1 VPSTVRSP
9 ARAPTDR
16 RFSAV
21 ITATAAA
28 ALAGRVVATVVLAKP
43 IAGDPAYF
51 VGQGRFIAHGHWFID
66 PYFSAVVHHDV
77 ASAAHPP
84 LFSLY
89 FALVARLGFES
100 ATDARLAAAV
110 LGAFAVAAIGYA
122 GRAVANARV
131 GVIAAVVAAIYPYLW
146 STDLLVLSETLLA
159 LVAALLIVTSYRALD
174 DPSPRRVVWVGLCIA
189 AATLTR
195 AESLLLLPLLGLP
208 LAWRGP
214 GGRMR
219 VTRLVALVVASLVPL
234 APWVAYNAGRFDKP
248 VYLSTGAGGTL
259 ADANCDEVYFGE
271 HIGWWAISCIPDLP
285 GDESVRDEKL
295 RRIAFDYMREHRGD
309 VPRVVAARVGRVWE
323 VFRPYQTAG
332 FDWNEGRGRAVGEWA
347 LLSHL
352 VALALAAAGVVV
364 LWRRRRP
371 VLPLVA
377 IVATVTITAA
387 AFYGAVRF
395 RIPADVV
402 LVVLAAVTIDQ
413 IATTVTAARTAS
425 MGSAVMR
432 NR

>member
-1 VPSTVRSP
+1 M
-9 ARAPTDR
+9 TDR
-16 RFSAV
+16 QFAWV
-21 ITATAAA
+21 VAAIAAA
-28 ALAGRVVATVVLAKP
+28 AFAGRVIATVVLAKP

-51 VGQGRFIAHGHWFID
+51 VAQGRNIAHGHWFID

-100 ATDARLAAAV
+100 ATDARLATAV
-110 LGAFAVAAIGYA
+110 LGGLAVGAIGYA
-122 GRAVANARV
+122 GRAVANVRV
-131 GVIAAVVAAIYPYLW
+131 GVVAAVLAALYPYLW

-159 LVAALLIVTSYRALD
+159 LIAALLIVTSYRALD
-174 DPSPRRVVWVGLCIA
+174 GPSPRRVAWVGLCIA

-214 GGRMR
+214 AGRER
-219 VTRLVALVVASLVPL
+219 VLRFVAVVLASLVPL
-234 APWVAYNAGRFDKP
+234 VPWVAYNLGRFDKP
-248 VYLSTGAGGTL
+248 VFLSTGAGGTL

-271 HIGWWAISCIPDLP
+271 HIGWWAITCIPDLS

-295 RRIAFDYMREHRGD
+295 RRIAFDYMRDHRD
-309 VPRVVAARVGRVWE
+309 DLPRVVGARVGRVWE

-332 FDWNEGRGRAVGEWA
+332 FDWNEGRGRGIGEWA
-347 LLSHL
+347 LLTYFATLSL
-352 VALALAAAGVVV
+352 AVAGAVV
-364 LWRRRRP
+364 LWTRRRSL
-371 VLPLVA
+371 LPLLA

-395 RIPADVV
+395 RVPADVV
-402 LVVLAAVTIDQ
+402 LVVLAAVSID
-413 IATTVTAARTAS
+413 ALGTKRCLDGRRPFAHERS
-425 MGSAVMR
+425 DP
-432 NR
+432 